1 MRLLIEAMK
10 GMQTDHT
17 DGIKVFEPEGW
28 VQLIP
33 DPDEP
38 VFHIY
43 AEGHSREESNRLEA
57 KYRAMLDEIVSAQPA
72 ETLN

>member
-1 MRLLIEAMK
+1 MP
-10 GMQTDHT
+10 TDHT
-17 DGIKVFEPEGW
+17 DGIKVFEEDGW

-38 VFHIY
+38 LFHLY
-43 AEGHSREESNRLEA
+43 AEGATREDSRRLEA